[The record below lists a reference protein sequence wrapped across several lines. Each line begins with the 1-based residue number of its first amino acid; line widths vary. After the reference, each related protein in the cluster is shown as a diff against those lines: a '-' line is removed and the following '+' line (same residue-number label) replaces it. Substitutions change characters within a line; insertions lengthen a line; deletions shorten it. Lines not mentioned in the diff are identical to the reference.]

1 MACLG
6 VPRCKAQLK
15 LASRNWPFV
24 VLLACLSIP
33 TFSKAIHVTQPSVV
47 LASSHGVAS
56 FPCEYTSSHN
66 TDEVRVTVLRQTNDQ
81 MTTEVCASTFTVK
94 NKLGFLDDP
103 FCSGTFNESKVNL
116 TIQGLRAADTG
127 LYFCKVELMYP
138 PPYFVGMG
146 NGTQIYVIDPEPCP
160 DSDALLWILAAVS
173 SGLFFYSFLIT
184 AVSLSKML
192 KKRSPLTTGV
202 YVKMPPT
209 EPECEKQ
216 FQPYFIPIN

>member
-6 VPRCKAQLK
+6 VQRFKAQLQ
-15 LASRNWPFV
+15 LRIWPFV
-24 VLLACLSIP
+24 ALLALLFFPI
-33 TFSKAIHVTQPSVV
+33 FSKAIQVTQPSVV
-47 LASSHGVAS
+47 LANSHGVAS
-56 FPCEYTSSHN
+56 FPCEYSSSHH

-81 MTTEVCASTFTVK
+81 MTEVCATTFTTK

-103 FCSGTFNESKVNL
+103 LCSGTFNDSRVSL
-116 TIQGLRAADTG
+116 SIHGLRAADTG
-127 LYFCKVELMYP
+127 LYVCKVELMYP
-138 PPYFVGMG
+138 PPYCVGMG
-146 NGTQIYVIDPEPCP
+146 NGTQIYVIDPVSCP
-160 DSDALLWILAAVS
+160 DSDFLLWILAAVS
-173 SGLFFYSFLIT
+173 SGLFFYSFLVT
-184 AVSLSKML
+184 AVSLSKTL

>member
-6 VPRCKAQLK
+6 FRRHKAQLD
-15 LASRNWPFV
+15 LATRTWPCT
-24 VLLACLSIP
+24 LLFSLLFIP
-33 TFSKAIHVTQPSVV
+33 VFSNAMHVAQPAVV
-47 LASSHGVAS
+47 LASSRGIAS
-56 FPCEYTSSHN
+56 FACEYASPGKAT
-66 TDEVRVTVLRQTNDQ
+66 EIRVTVLRQTDSQ
-81 MTTEVCASTFTVK
+81 VTEVCAGTYIMGNELT
-94 NKLGFLDDP
+94 FLDDSI
-103 FCSGTFNESKVNL
+103 CTGTFSGNKVNL
-116 TIQGLRAADTG
+116 TIQGLRAMDMG
-127 LYFCKVELMYP
+127 LYICKVELMYP
-138 PPYFVGMG
+138 PPYYMSIG

-160 DSDALLWILAAVS
+160 DSDFLLWILAAVS
-173 SGLFFYSFLIT
+173 SGLFFYSFLLT